1 MSRPCAALRSL
12 LAGPIGAFLQ
22 YKTAL
27 GCKYQTE
34 AAALHLLDGFIA
46 DQRVVALDQIDPRL
60 IDAFLASRPRAHV
73 RSYNHLVGVTRRF
86 FAWALVQGIVERNP
100 VNACPRRITGQ
111 RIPYLF
117 SLAEAQQL
125 LEAARSMRTRP
136 KAPHRALVYETVFAL
151 LYGLGLRVGEVTRL
165 LVSDVDFERATL
177 SVRDTKF
184 YKSRLVPFGPRMG
197 ERLARYLDQ
206 RFGPQADPEGGLM
219 ESKFTVSGGGGFL
232 PESMNCVAVPLN
244 HETSTRASG
253 LKRVEAMSGLCVS
266 RDQRSSMI
274 TSVIAMR
281 SASSCVC
288 GCGGSGFVTLY
299 AVSTADAGR
308 TNAIVSA
315 NRAAK
320 LPLKAAR
327 RNRPSSLGGGSL

>member
-1 MSRPCAALRSL
+1 MSRPRAELRSL
-12 LAGPIGAFLQ
+12 LAGPISVFLQ

-27 GCKYQTE
+27 GCKFQTE
-34 AAALHLLDGFIA
+34 AAALRLLDSFIA
-46 DQRVVALDQIDPRL
+46 DRCVVVLDQVDSRL
-60 IDAFLASRPRAHV
+60 IDAFLASRPREHA

-100 VNACPRRITGQ
+100 VNARPRRTTGQ

-117 SLAEAQQL
+117 SLAEAQRL
-125 LEAARSMRTRP
+125 LDAARSMRTRP

-206 RFGPQADPEGGLM
+206 RFGPQPDPEVPLF
-219 ESKFTVSGGGGFL
+219 SFTRRGAVHEGTISLTFHSLLPQLKLDVPVGVCTPRLHDLRHAFAVGTLLRWYRSGVDPNTRLIQLSTFLGHSDPASTSVYLTITEELLREADRRFRVFAPGGGQ
-232 PESMNCVAVPLN
+232 S
-244 HETSTRASG
+244 
-253 LKRVEAMSGLCVS
+253 
-266 RDQRSSMI
+266 
-274 TSVIAMR
+274 
-281 SASSCVC
+281 
-288 GCGGSGFVTLY
+288 
-299 AVSTADAGR
+299 
-308 TNAIVSA
+308 
-315 NRAAK
+315 
-320 LPLKAAR
+320 
-327 RNRPSSLGGGSL
+327 

>member
-1 MSRPCAALRSL
+1 VSRPRTELHSL

-27 GCKYQTE
+27 GCKYKTE
-34 AAALHLLDGFIA
+34 AAALHLLDGFIT
-46 DQRVVALDQIDPRL
+46 DQRVVALDQIDPPL
-60 IDAFLASRPRAHV
+60 IDAFLASRPREHT

-100 VNACPRRITGQ
+100 VNARPRRITGQ

-117 SLAEAQQL
+117 SLAEAQRL

-165 LVSDVDFERATL
+165 LVSDVDFEQATL

-206 RFGPQADPEGGLM
+206 RFGAQADPDSPLFSFTRRGAVHEGTISLTFHSLLPQLKLDVPTGVCAPRLHDLRHA
-219 ESKFTVSGGGGFL
+219 FAVGTLLRWYRSGVDPNARLIHLSTFL
-232 PESMNCVAVPLN
+232 GHADP
-244 HETSTRASG
+244 AS
-253 LKRVEAMSGLCVS
+253 
-266 RDQRSSMI
+266 
-274 TSVIAMR
+274 TSVYLTITEELLREADR
-281 SASSCVC
+281 RFHVFAPR
-288 GCGGSGFVTLY
+288 GGKS
-299 AVSTADAGR
+299 
-308 TNAIVSA
+308 
-315 NRAAK
+315 
-320 LPLKAAR
+320 
-327 RNRPSSLGGGSL
+327 